1 MNTMRTFA
9 IAWLAIALVS
19 KPALL
24 SGQDQA
30 RSAESSP
37 HRVTLEE
44 ALALFNANNLELRL
58 AREYAV
64 ETAGLARQAAAY
76 PNPMASASHE
86 PLSSDDASYSESY
99 FNLSQR
105 IEWPSTRSARR
116 EAAEQIALAA
126 SARLAADSARLAK
139 SLKEAY
145 VEALRAERTAQVL
158 DRVTGVFRAAERN
171 AQERLQEGDIS
182 QYDVRRIAV
191 ERARY
196 ESGRAAAELE
206 ASAARRTLAALAAPE
221 SDDLE
226 LAPADTLAGPPP
238 TIDASAILAG
248 AIERRREVAA
258 ATASLD
264 AARAE
269 SAVARR
275 ERIPDLTA
283 TGGYKRQSDGFS
295 GAFLGLSVPLPL
307 WDRRGGQVE
316 AADARVAAAEA
327 RLALTRRQVEGDVRR
342 ALETYRTFAE
352 RAELLS
358 IDVADDAADLLDIAQ
373 VAYEVGEMD
382 LIELLDA
389 ANALREA
396 QVLDAQVHADYWT
409 SYFDLERAVGGFTG
423 GTRDMEND

>member
-1 MNTMRTFA
+1 MKTKRTFA
-9 IAWLAIALVS
+9 IACVAAALVS
-19 KPALL
+19 IPALL
-24 SGQDQA
+24 SAQEQVRPA
-30 RSAESSP
+30 QSAP
-37 HRVTLEE
+37 RHVTLEE

-58 AREYAV
+58 ARAYAA
-64 ETAGLARQAAAY
+64 ETAGLAYQAAAY
-76 PNPMASASHE
+76 PNPTASASYE
-86 PLSSDDASYSESY
+86 PLSSGDASYSESY

-105 IEWPSTRSARR
+105 IEWPTTRSARR
-116 EAAEQIALAA
+116 EAAGQIALAA
-126 SARLAADSARLAK
+126 VARLTADSARLAM

-145 VEALRAERTAQVL
+145 VEALRAEHTAQVL
-158 DRVTGVFRAAERN
+158 DRVTAVFRAAEGN

-196 ESGRAAAELE
+196 ESGRATAELE

-238 TIDASAILAG
+238 TIDASGILAA

-269 SAVARR
+269 AAVTRR

-295 GAFLGLSVPLPL
+295 GAFLGLSIPLPL
-307 WDRRGGQVE
+307 WDRRGGQVQ

-327 RLALTRRQVEGDVRR
+327 RLALTQRQVESDVRR
-342 ALETYRTFAE
+342 ALETYRMFAE

-358 IDVADDAADLLDIAQ
+358 IDAAGDAADLLEIAQ
-373 VAYEVGEMD
+373 VAYEAGEMD

-396 QVLDAQVHADYWT
+396 QVLEAQVRADYWT
-409 SYFDLERAVGGFTG
+409 SYFDLERAVGGFPG
-423 GTRDMEND
+423 SARDMEND

>member
-30 RSAESSP
+30 RRAESP
-37 HRVTLEE
+37 PRHVTLEE

-58 AREYAV
+58 ARAYAV

-76 PNPMASASHE
+76 PNPTASASHE
-86 PLSSDDASYSESY
+86 PLSSNDAGYSESY

-105 IEWPSTRSARR
+105 IEWPSTRSARH

-126 SARLAADSARLAK
+126 AARLAADSARLAK

-145 VEALRAERTAQVL
+145 VEALRAEHTARIL
-158 DRVTGVFRAAERN
+158 DRVTFVFRAAERN

-182 QYDVRRIAV
+182 QYEVRRIAV

-196 ESGRAAAELE
+196 EGGRVAADLE
-206 ASAARRTLAALAAPE
+206 ASAARRRLAALAAPE

-238 TIDASAILAG
+238 TIDASDILAG

-269 SAVARR
+269 AAVARR
-275 ERIPDLTA
+275 ERLPDLTA
-283 TGGYKRQSDGFS
+283 TGGYKRQTDGFS

-307 WDRRGGQVE
+307 WDRRGGQVA
-316 AADARVAAAEA
+316 AADARAAAAEA
-327 RLALTRRQVEGDVRR
+327 RLALTRRQVESDIRR
-342 ALETYRTFAE
+342 ALETYRIFAE
-352 RAELLS
+352 RAELLT

-373 VAYEVGEMD
+373 VAYEAGEMD

-396 QVLDAQVHADYWT
+396 ELLEAQVRADYWT
-409 SYFDLERAVGGFTG
+409 SYFDLERAVGGFPAS
-423 GTRDMEND
+423 TRDMEND